1 MENSNRVI
9 KFRAWDWNKKIM
21 TYQPEIFLG
30 DTYFYNN
37 AMLGREYNLNLFL
50 NDIKS
55 DSYLM
60 QFTGLMDKNGKE
72 IYEGDIF
79 KDDNWC
85 VIRAVVDFNEGMF
98 GWWTDK
104 KENFIQLSECK
115 IIEVIGNIYENKD
128 LL

>member
-60 QFTGLMDKNGKE
+60 QFTGLIDKNGKE
-72 IYEGDIF
+72 IYEGDILKNYQADVNEVVWF
-79 KDDNWC
+79 VDSWC
-85 VIRAVVDFNEGMF
+85 LKNYHAEA
-98 GWWTDK
+98 
-104 KENFIQLSECK
+104 LSLGQYNASST
-115 IIEVIGNIYENKD
+115 VIGNIYENKD
-128 LL
+128 LLNY

>member
-79 KDDNWC
+79 MQYL
-85 VIRAVVDFNEGMF
+85 E
-98 GWWTDK
+98 
-104 KENFIQLSECK
+104 ENIT
-115 IIEVIGNIYENKD
+115 
-128 LL
+128 